1 MFTGLVEAKGKV
13 VALKGDSPR
22 ALTIESEIFSADEA
36 IGDSI
41 ALDGCCLTAVSIDGS
56 RIVFEAASE
65 TLARTTIGEL
75 KVGDEVNLERS
86 LRFGDR
92 LGGHL
97 VSGHVDGVGVLGS
110 IDKRESAYYLGI
122 DVPEDIARLTA
133 PRGSITLAGISL
145 TVTDVQK
152 NRVFVGIIPHTWD
165 VTTIASWQEGTRINC
180 EADLLA
186 RYLEK
191 LLASREPSSGQ
202 ESA

>member
-1 MFTGLVEAKGKV
+1 MFTGLVEAKGQV
-13 VALKGDSPR
+13 IAAEGDSPR
-22 ALTIESEIFSADEA
+22 RLTIQSDLFSAAEA

-41 ALDGCCLTAVSIDGS
+41 ALDGCCLTAVDINDQA
-56 RIVFEAASE
+56 IVFEAATE
-65 TLARTTIGEL
+65 TLERTTIGRL
-75 KVGDEVNLERS
+75 QVGDDVNLERS

-97 VSGHVDGVGVLGS
+97 VSGHIDGVGRLAS
-110 IDKRESAYYLGI
+110 IEKRESAYFLGI

-145 TVTDVQK
+145 TVTDVQEQ
-152 NRVFVGIIPHTWD
+152 RVFVGIIPHTWD
-165 VTTIASWQEGTRINC
+165 MTTISSWAEGTPINC

-191 LLASREPSSGQ
+191 LLAGRQVDVLTGSP
-202 ESA
+202 

>member
-1 MFTGLVEAKGKV
+1 MFTGLVEAKGTLIAV
-13 VALKGDSPR
+13 EGDSPR
-22 ALTIESEIFSADEA
+22 RLTVRSALFTGSEA

-41 ALDGCCLTAVSIDGS
+41 AVDGCCLTVVAIEEKALT
-56 RIVFEAASE
+56 FEAATE
-65 TLARTTIGEL
+65 TLERTTIGDLEL
-75 KVGDEVNLERS
+75 SQHVNLERS

-97 VSGHVDGVGVLGS
+97 VSGHVDGVGLLGS
-110 IDKRESAYYLGI
+110 IEQRESAYYLGI
-122 DVPEDIARLTA
+122 DVPDEIARLTA

-165 VTTIASWQEGTRINC
+165 VTTISSWQDGSRINC

-191 LLASREPSSGQ
+191 LLDGRQISEARG
-202 ESA
+202 